1 LRISDTALLYA
12 NGEGVHQD
20 YDKALEWICKA
31 ARDGNF
37 EASKLYSKISI
48 ASISEGYEPRQC
60 NEH

>member
-1 LRISDTALLYA
+1 MKMIIALLYA
-12 NGEGVHQD
+12 TGEGVRQD

-31 ARDGNF
+31 ARNGNL

-48 ASISEGYEPRQC
+48 ASVSDDYEPRQC